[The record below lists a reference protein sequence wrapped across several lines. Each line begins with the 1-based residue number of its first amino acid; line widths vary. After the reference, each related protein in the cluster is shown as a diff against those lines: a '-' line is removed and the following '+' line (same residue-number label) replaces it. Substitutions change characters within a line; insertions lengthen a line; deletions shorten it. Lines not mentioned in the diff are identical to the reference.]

1 MKWFANDSDA
11 DRDPKIQALILKYR
25 AVGDALATRHAEPA
39 LRYWIPNAAVGALW
53 RTWCFVARH
62 GEATWPNGAPRVGY
76 SLDSSGRPI
85 ALELLAENTGLPVD
99 LFVELFDFMAR
110 EKHIDPKQWRKKIIY
125 FPAMAKRADEY
136 TKKLL
141 ARAQQ
146 DSGTPPT
153 DDVPTLSE
161 DPPSTSTSTIT
172 STETT
177 TKIKQRSPRS
187 SDADPSPL
195 FSAFWLVWPH
205 KVAKAAAIKAWLKLG
220 IENRLDREII
230 VQEEIIPAV
239 QRQTEAYG
247 WGREDG
253 EYMPNP
259 ATWLNAKRWS
269 DAIDPARAARRKQL
283 ARAQSPKAAG
293 AGATGGPSARKSAAY
308 GDLAV
313 RASES

>member
-25 AVGDALATRHAEPA
+25 ARGEELARRLNEPA
-39 LRYWIPNAAVGALW
+39 LAYLIPNAAIGTLW

-85 ALELLAENTGLPVD
+85 ALPLIAENAGVPLD
-99 LFVELFDFMAR
+99 FFVEVFDFLSL
-110 EKHIDPKQWRKKIIY
+110 EGHIDRAQWRKKIIY
-125 FPAMAKRADEY
+125 LPAMAKRADEY

-141 ARAQQ
+141 AKAQQ
-146 DSGTPPT
+146 DSGGPAP

-161 DPPSTSTSTIT
+161 DPPSTSTST
-172 STETT
+172 STGTN
-177 TKIKQRSPRS
+177 TKIKGRSPRS

-220 IENRLDREII
+220 IEDRLDREIV

-259 ATWLNAKRWS
+259 ATWLNARRWH

-283 ARAQSPKAAG
+283 ARVQSPKAAG

-308 GDLAV
+308 GDLAI